1 MNYSLN
7 NISNLSFAHAA
18 LTNFDHLST
27 GKLKSAVSKVV
38 NTNESALMQDFL
50 HSVIP
55 DLDALVEVLE
65 LNLVEHSVALV
76 CFLERL
82 LQI

>member
-1 MNYSLN
+1 M
-7 NISNLSFAHAA
+7 
-18 LTNFDHLST
+18 
-27 GKLKSAVSKVV
+27 SKVV

-65 LNLVEHSVALV
+65 LNLVEHSVAPVCLV
-76 CFLERL
+76 ERL

>member
-7 NISNLSFAHAA
+7 NISNLSFTHAA
-18 LTNFDHLST
+18 LTYFDYLST
-27 GKLKSAVSKVV
+27 GNLKSAVSEVV

-65 LNLVEHSVALV
+65 LNLVEHSVAPVCLV
-76 CFLERL
+76 ERL